1 MQKPIENASDWRTD
15 KFSASDVMKWTSTTR
30 WIEQRGKRA
39 RGYPL
44 TQSIKLCGDWKSR
57 TQKRAISEK
66 LHIRHLSRK
75 TIYALSCR
83 FYSSRLITLIELTSF
98 GVCVVCQGAQTN
110 IRTAV
115 MSSGT
120 LWFQFSCTQIKST
133 QRNEGNGRVQLWQKE
148 FCERMKAM
156 NNRTWIYSVLD
167 FPQLYSAGRQH
178 MRTVRVRTIA
188 ARETQC
194 SYQLGRRSK
203 GHLIYLII
211 HANHTKSAHLSFTF
225 IIWLDGITLTVK
237 R

>member
-1 MQKPIENASDWRTD
+1 MNRAERQTGEGLSIDAINQIVWWLKKSNAKTSNFRETTHSSFITKNYLCVIMSFLFLKTNNSDWIDLVR
-15 KFSASDVMKWTSTTR
+15 SVCGVPRSTM
-30 WIEQRGKRA
+30 
-39 RGYPL
+39 
-44 TQSIKLCGDWKSR
+44 
-57 TQKRAISEK
+57 
-66 LHIRHLSRK
+66 
-75 TIYALSCR
+75 
-83 FYSSRLITLIELTSF
+83 
-98 GVCVVCQGAQTN
+98 N

-203 GHLIYLII
+203 GRLIYLII